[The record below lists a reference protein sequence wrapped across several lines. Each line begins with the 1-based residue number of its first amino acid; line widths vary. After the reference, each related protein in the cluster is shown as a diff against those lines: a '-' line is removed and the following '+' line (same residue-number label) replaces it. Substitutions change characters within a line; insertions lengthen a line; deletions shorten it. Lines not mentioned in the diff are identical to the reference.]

1 MSIKTTRDCA
11 TSILGTGTNGC
22 RILKKYIERRFL
34 IQKGYKFDK
43 LNDTLD
49 DATINNLIQKGL
61 LIPLP
66 TNVAAEPNHQ
76 EPTYETVGKLDM
88 FVSGVVYSWI
98 LRYPADA
105 CLTRALDSLGGR
117 NWDLIEVDEDGYLN
131 LAETSDG
138 FLKGFDV
145 NLSRYVGM
153 VDNDGSTSAKSS
165 FRIQLTKLGSKEYD
179 SRWTTV
185 ASDEVDWLSLNG
197 VDEIL
202 FSQTADGK
210 LQAAFACDQTSAI
223 DGLTTANV
231 RAVDSTGAVVA
242 GFTLTAIGEGKYTVG
257 GLTAGQ
263 DYTIYT
269 YDSAKQANVVVIGN
283 YFYKSNRLLFTA

>member
-43 LNDTLD
+43 LIDTLD
-49 DATINNLIQKGL
+49 DDTINSLIQKGQL
-61 LIPLP
+61 VPLP
-66 TNVAAEPNHQ
+66 LNVAAEPNHQ
-76 EPTYETVGKLDM
+76 EPTYETVGKMDM
-88 FVSGVVYSWI
+88 FVSGVVYSWT
-98 LRYPADA
+98 LRFPADA
-105 CLTRALDSLGGR
+105 CLSRSLDSLGNR
-117 NWDLIEVDEDGYLN
+117 NWDLLEVDEDGFLN
-131 LAETSDG
+131 VAETTDG
-138 FLKGFDV
+138 FLKGFDI
-145 NLSRYVGM
+145 NLSRYSGM
-153 VDNDGSTSAKSS
+153 VDNDGSTSAKTS

-179 SRWTTV
+179 ARWTTV
-185 ASDEVDWLSLNG
+185 ASEEVDWLSLNG

-202 FSQTADGK
+202 FEQTADGK
-210 LQAAFACDQTSAI
+210 LQATFACDQTSAI

-242 GFTLTAIGEGKYTVG
+242 GFTLTSIGEGKYTVG

-263 DYTIYT
+263 DYTLYT
-269 YDSAKQANVVVIGN
+269 YDTAKTANVIVIGN
-283 YFYKSNRLLFTA
+283 YYYKSNRLVFTA